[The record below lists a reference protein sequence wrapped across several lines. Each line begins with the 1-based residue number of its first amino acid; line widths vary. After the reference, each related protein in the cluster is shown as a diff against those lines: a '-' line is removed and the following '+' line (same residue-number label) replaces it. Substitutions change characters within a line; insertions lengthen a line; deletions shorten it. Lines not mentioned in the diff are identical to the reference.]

1 MHPPSTSLRKAQRL
15 TNQAPSD
22 QSWKLQKLIIMNI
35 SQFACEP

>member
-1 MHPPSTSLRKAQRL
+1 MNPPSTSLRKAQRL

-22 QSWKLQKLIIMNI
+22 QSWKQKLIIMNI